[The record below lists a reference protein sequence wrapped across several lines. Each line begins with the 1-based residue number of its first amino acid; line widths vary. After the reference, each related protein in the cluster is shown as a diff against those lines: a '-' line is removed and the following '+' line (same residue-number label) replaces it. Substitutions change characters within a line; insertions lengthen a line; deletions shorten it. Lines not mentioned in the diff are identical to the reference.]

1 MKQILPAV
9 GLPKEIVAAFMILY
23 RNTTDGDTDYFGI
36 LAGVL
41 QGDIFVPYLFII
53 RLDYVLRTSIDQM
66 KENGFKLTKER
77 STWYLAQTIMV
88 ADNADDIAL
97 LVNAPAQVETLL
109 HSLERAAVGI
119 GLHVNAHKTEYM
131 CFNWRGDISTV
142 NGSSLKLVDKFT
154 YLGSS
159 VSSTENDVNMRL
171 TKALTA
177 INKLLQSSGCVDTAV
192 WEHYMDANKTDGE
205 KARQQLHNNSASNI
219 E

>member
-1 MKQILPAV
+1 MTLTSRLFSTFLEKITLEAIILFVDFDPIHRGKMKQILPAV

-119 GLHVNAHKTEYM
+119 GLHVNAHKTEYHHHHHHIVLAA
-131 CFNWRGDISTV
+131 RISLTLSRH
-142 NGSSLKLVDKFT
+142 SSLSFIAP
-154 YLGSS
+154 GRSS
-159 VSSTENDVNMRL
+159 GQQPVSSH
-171 TKALTA
+171 
-177 INKLLQSSGCVDTAV
+177 SC
-192 WEHYMDANKTDGE
+192 
-205 KARQQLHNNSASNI
+205 
-219 E
+219 